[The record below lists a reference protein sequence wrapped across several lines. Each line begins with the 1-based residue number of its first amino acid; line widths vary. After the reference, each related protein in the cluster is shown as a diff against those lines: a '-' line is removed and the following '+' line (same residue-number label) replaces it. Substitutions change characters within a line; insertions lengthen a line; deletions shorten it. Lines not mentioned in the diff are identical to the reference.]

1 MRFSLF
7 ARATGGTR
15 WLEKIAFGSRVG
27 EGIGWTSAIDDE
39 GSSDRRTVRLNKK
52 ESHEYSIISPGES

>member
-1 MRFSLF
+1 LVEQWRMRFSLF

-27 EGIGWTSAIDDE
+27 EGIGWTSAM
-39 GSSDRRTVRLNKK
+39 SK
-52 ESHEYSIISPGES
+52 EALIGVLYD